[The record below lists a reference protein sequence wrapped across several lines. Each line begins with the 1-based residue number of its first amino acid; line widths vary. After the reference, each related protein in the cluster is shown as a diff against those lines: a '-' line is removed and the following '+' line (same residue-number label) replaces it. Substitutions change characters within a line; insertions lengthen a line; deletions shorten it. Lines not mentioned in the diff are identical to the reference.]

1 MEREFAEKKA
11 YCEKPGMGLLC
22 FMFIV
27 AALVMEYLCL
37 QELATR
43 GEPYYYFKQVGTW
56 DMICFA
62 WSNTV
67 YFKYWIG
74 CVILSIICHPVWGGL
89 TTMLV
94 VPGLYLA
101 ISIFHLPSIEPIIP
115 GQWELFGGSVS
126 MWLALGVLILA
137 SPIILVGTVT
147 DVEQEMEKERR
158 EQEKERQ
165 DSRYPF
171 DEDFAR
177 AADGL
182 FK

>member
-1 MEREFAEKKA
+1 
-11 YCEKPGMGLLC
+11 MGLLC

-137 SPIILVGTVT
+137 SPIILVGAVT

>member
-11 YCEKPGMGLLC
+11 YFEKPGMGLLC

-37 QELATR
+37 QELAAR

-115 GQWELFGGSVS
+115 GQWELFGGDVT

-137 SPIILVGTVT
+137 SPIILVGAIS
-147 DVEQEMEKERR
+147 DVEQEMEKEG
-158 EQEKERQ
+158 QQQQAKENG
-165 DSRYPF
+165 SYPF

-177 AADGL
+177 AVDGL
-182 FK
+182 FKS

>member
-1 MEREFAEKKA
+1 MEREFVEKKA

-37 QELATR
+37 QELAAR
-43 GEPYYYFKQVGTW
+43 GEPYYYFKSVGAW
-56 DMICFA
+56 DMVCFA

-89 TTMLV
+89 VTMIGT
-94 VPGLYLA
+94 PGLFLVIA
-101 ISIFHLPSIEPIIP
+101 IFRSSAIDPIIP
-115 GQWELFGGSVS
+115 GQWELFGGDVT

-137 SPIILVGTVT
+137 SPIILTGVIS
-147 DVEQEMEKERR
+147 DVNAEMEKER
-158 EQEKERQ
+158 QEEEKRRQ
-165 DSRYPF
+165 SKYPF
-171 DEDFAR
+171 NEDFAR
-177 AADGL
+177 AMDGVM
-182 FK
+182 KS